1 MKTKI
6 VMLFSIIMV
15 LIKPSPASAC
25 DFCALHI
32 GATPFEF
39 NRNSI
44 RIDTRVASGRE
55 VFIDGAKAP
64 NPKGLDGRFITTQL
78 TGFYQLTDRLIL
90 SAVVPWV
97 DRREKHLEADGSVEQ
112 FHTRGLGD
120 ITLLGNYV
128 FFNNAESN
136 PDNSTKFAGTIG
148 LKFPTGDT
156 NQATNGEVAEMH
168 LQPGTGS
175 WDLLIGGSAARRM
188 GRFSLYADIL
198 FKFNTD
204 GANDYRFG
212 NSFLYNIVG
221 KYQVWPGNTISSDR
235 VFLLLGLNE
244 EISKQDKESGVAVE
258 DTGGDMLMVS
268 PGINIFLK
276 ARWLIEAIY
285 QRPVQ
290 RRFNGTDDH
299 PQVVTSDKFIV
310 GVQYF
315 FL

>member
-1 MKTKI
+1 MKTKT
-6 VMLFSIIMV
+6 VMLFSILIM
-15 LIKPSPASAC
+15 LIKPLSVSAC

-39 NRNSI
+39 NKNAI
-44 RIDTRVASGRE
+44 RIDTRIASGGD

-64 NPKGLDGRFITTQL
+64 NPKGLDGRFITTKL
-78 TGFYQLTDRLIL
+78 TGFYTLTDRLIL

-97 DRREKHLEADGSVEQ
+97 DRKEKHLEPDGSVGQE
-112 FHTRGLGD
+112 HTSGLGD

-128 FFNNAESN
+128 FFDNAESN
-136 PDNSTKFAGTIG
+136 PDNSTKFSGMFG

-168 LQPGTGS
+168 IQPGSGS
-175 WDLLIGGSAARRM
+175 WDVLAGGSAAHRM
-188 GRFSLYADIL
+188 GRFSLYGDVL

-204 GANDYRFG
+204 GANNYRFG
-212 NSFLYNIVG
+212 NSLLYDIVG
-221 KYQVWPGNTISSDR
+221 KYQVWPGETISSNR
-235 VFLLLGLNE
+235 AFLLLGLNG
-244 EISKQDKESGVAVE
+244 EISRQDKESGIAVE

-276 ARWLIEAIY
+276 AHWLIEAIY

-290 RRFNGTDDH
+290 RHFNGAVDH
-299 PQVVTSDKFIV
+299 PQVVTSDKVIV
-310 GVQYF
+310 GIQYF